1 MTGRSLWPGVAIGV
15 ALATAT
21 AIAAPAP
28 APTDP
33 RVGTAAAAVLGGSLG
48 ILLFLA
54 LARARP
60 SLPRGDELTSAQLI
74 FLLGWA
80 WVEETVWR
88 RLLLASFA
96 VVGGVAIGL
105 VVATA
110 LFAFAHRRGRATHL
124 LTGAAFGG
132 AFVATGRLG
141 AAVASHAVYNLL
153 VAGSRVHRKTL

>member
-1 MTGRSLWPGVAIGV
+1 MTGRSLWLGVSIGF
-15 ALATAT
+15 AAAAAT

-28 APTDP
+28 PPTDP
-33 RVGTAAAAVLGGSLG
+33 RLGTAAAAVLGVPLG

-54 LARARP
+54 LARTRP
-60 SLPRGDELTSAQLI
+60 RLPGGGELTGAQLA

-80 WVEETVWR
+80 WVEEMVWR
-88 RLLLASFA
+88 RLLLAGFA
-96 VVGGVAIGL
+96 VVGGVAVGL
-105 VVATA
+105 VVATV

-124 LTGAAFGG
+124 FTGAAFGG

-153 VAGSRVHRKTL
+153 VAGSRVHRQTL